1 MTSVPYCN
9 RLRTVD
15 SISKLSLSVSL
26 ILGSIVFGLIE
37 FGIWSMPLTLDGNIF
52 DTPPTQIELYA
63 LSTTTQPQYNGRRCT
78 ETDLKLIAYVRSASE
93 KHLLPYDNSVEQM

>member
-1 MTSVPYCN
+1 MVYAPYA
-9 RLRTVD
+9 RWQYFRYT
-15 SISKLSLSVSL
+15 
-26 ILGSIVFGLIE
+26 
-37 FGIWSMPLTLDGNIF
+37 T
-52 DTPPTQIELYA
+52 TQIELYA

>member
-52 DTPPTQIELYA
+52 DTPP
-63 LSTTTQPQYNGRRCT
+63 PR
-78 ETDLKLIAYVRSASE
+78 
-93 KHLLPYDNSVEQM
+93 